1 MAHYKGPKARINRRL
16 GVNVYDS
23 AGAIRAA
30 RKRPTAPGEHPWRK
44 RAPSPYGLA
53 LINKQIV
60 KHYYG
65 LHERQLRRF
74 FDIARRSHGNIGS
87 NLLSLCERR
96 LDNMLWRAGLVR
108 TRAQARQALA
118 HGHVTVNGRTC
129 KTPSQLARVGDVLE
143 IRDRKNLRELYAKLA
158 EERVR
163 ERDDCA
169 VLDPETLRIT
179 VERLPGRDEVTV
191 DVDIDKVIEL
201 LSR

>member
-129 KTPSQLARVGDVLE
+129 KTPSQLARV
-143 IRDRKNLRELYAKLA
+143 
-158 EERVR
+158 R

-169 VLDPETLRIT
+169 VLDPEALRIT